1 MRGQDNVYQG
11 MAGESGYGD
20 TDRLVE
26 LFWEN
31 PELSLVEQ
39 FFFREMRESWR
50 AAWIYRCIVK
60 SVTELE

>member
-1 MRGQDNVYQG
+1 